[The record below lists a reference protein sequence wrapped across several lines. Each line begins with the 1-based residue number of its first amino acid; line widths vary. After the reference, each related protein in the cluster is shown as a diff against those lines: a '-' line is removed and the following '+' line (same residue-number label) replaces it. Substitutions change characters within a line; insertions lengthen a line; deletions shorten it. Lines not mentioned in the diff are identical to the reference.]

1 MSLAMTRWL
10 PRFGALASILFVVAC
25 DDNTTEPPPPPPALT
40 APAGVAGTSPSPT
53 SIRVTWSAV
62 TGATSYE
69 VDRATGTGAFAA
81 AGTVTATE
89 LVVSNL
95 SPETDYRFRVRALRG
110 TEQGPYSTEATV
122 RTSNRATVQVTADI
136 TTNTTWTSTNIYQ
149 LTRVISV
156 ANGAILTIEPGTK
169 IIGGPI
175 TAGQAPPVTALMV
188 LRGSRLVANG
198 TRTAPIIMTSAAAEG
213 QRAPGDWGGLILVG
227 NARSNRTGRVVV
239 EGPFP
244 ADTVSWN
251 GGNNDLDNSG
261 ELRYVRVEFAG
272 AAAILNV
279 ELNAFSM
286 YAVGSSTRME
296 NLQAIRGLD
305 DMFEWFGGTVDG
317 RNLVSYESG
326 DDHFDG
332 SEGYRGRNQFL
343 IALQTGPRVSPRA
356 GNPGARSSE
365 QSGVEN
371 DGCGSASGTC
381 AQGFNSTPYNMPVY
395 ANFTVVGPGPGV
407 LPARAGGDGGLGANI
422 RRGTGGVWMNGILAR
437 WPEAAFSVFDPETNQ
452 RITEDSLNIR
462 NLLLADNNRD
472 FDAVGA
478 SNRFGQADKFT
489 NNQIRT
495 STNAAHTLFANVP
508 AASVAIANNFAFD
521 WRPATGAAG
530 QLLREGGTGTTLPG
544 RIPARVTNFFGGTM
558 AGTTYV
564 GAIDPASTDPWYAGW
579 TTYYRN

>member
-1 MSLAMTRWL
+1 MSFASTRWL
-10 PRFGALASILFVVAC
+10 PRMGAFVCLLAVAAC
-25 DDNTTEPPPPPPALT
+25 GDDDGPVTPTPTPLV

-69 VDRATGTGAFAA
+69 VDRATGAGSFATV
-81 AGTVTATE
+81 GTPTATE
-89 LVVSNL
+89 LVVSGL
-95 SPETDYRFRVRALRG
+95 SPETEYRFRVRALRG
-110 TEQGPYSTEATV
+110 TEQGPYSTEATL

-136 TTNTTWTSTNIYQ
+136 TTNTTWTSENIYQ

-156 ANGAILTIEPGTK
+156 ANGAILTIQPGTR

-188 LRGSRLVANG
+188 LRGSRIVANG
-198 TRTAPIIMTSAAAEG
+198 TRTAPILMTSAAAEG
-213 QRAPGDWGGLILVG
+213 QRFPGDWGGLILVG

-279 ELNAFSM
+279 ELNSFSM

-326 DDHFDG
+326 DDHFDAA
-332 SEGYRGRNQFL
+332 EGYRGRNQFL
-343 IALQTGPRVSPRA
+343 IALQTGPRVSPRP
-356 GNPGARSSE
+356 GNPGALSSE
-365 QSGVEN
+365 QSGFEV

-381 AQGFNSTPYNMPVY
+381 AQGFNSTPYNMPVF
-395 ANFTVVGPGPGV
+395 ANFTIMGPGPGV
-407 LPARAGGDGGLGANI
+407 LPTRAGGDGGLGANI

-437 WPEAAFSVFDPETNQ
+437 WPEAALSVFDPETNQ

-462 NLLLADNNRD
+462 NLLLADNARD
-472 FDAVGA
+472 FDAAGA

-489 NNQIRT
+489 NNAIRT
-495 STNAAHTLFANVP
+495 TTNAAHTLFANVP
-508 AASVAIANNFAFD
+508 AATVSVANNFAFD
-521 WRPATGAAG
+521 WRPAAGAAG
-530 QLLREGGTGTTLPG
+530 DLLRTGGTGATLPG
-544 RIPARVTNFFGGTM
+544 RIPQRVTNFFGATM